1 MTFSFP
7 KEQRL
12 RQRERIAALSQ
23 KGTALFKYPLKA
35 YYMPGEACTG
45 TTDNDGGVAAGK
57 VAVSRYAIAVP
68 KKSFKRAV
76 KRNLLKR
83 RIREALRLNQAE
95 CLSGACGDFLFV
107 YIAKDIYPYDV
118 IQAAVC
124 DILRKSTQQ

>member
-12 RQRERIAALSQ
+12 RQRERIAALTQ

-35 YYMPGEACTG
+35 YYMPGEAS
-45 TTDNDGGVAAGK
+45 
-57 VAVSRYAIAVP
+57 VSRYAIAVP
-68 KKSFKRAV
+68 KKSFRRAV

-95 CLSGACGDFLFV
+95 CLGGACGDFLFV
-107 YIAKDIYPYDV
+107 YIAKDICPYDV
-118 IQAAVC
+118 ITAAVC